1 MHEVIS
7 EDILP
12 NIFLKKNNSA
22 LSKELLIKLF
32 KKQIY

>member
-1 MHEVIS
+1 MKSLVKIFYQT
-7 EDILP
+7 
-12 NIFLKKNNSA
+12 FLKKNSSA